1 MSLRGL
7 EALLTNNIDT
17 GVNENLLMARSPVTH
32 VTTLVVNVALPPPKL
47 WYTGCALRSFCAW
60 VLGTLLTPLIRY
72 SN

>member
-1 MSLRGL
+1 VSLRGL

-17 GVNENLLMARSPVTH
+17 GVNENLLMARSPVTR

-47 WYTGCALRSFCAW
+47 WYRGCALRSFCAW
-60 VLGTLLTPLIRY
+60 VPGTLITPLIRY